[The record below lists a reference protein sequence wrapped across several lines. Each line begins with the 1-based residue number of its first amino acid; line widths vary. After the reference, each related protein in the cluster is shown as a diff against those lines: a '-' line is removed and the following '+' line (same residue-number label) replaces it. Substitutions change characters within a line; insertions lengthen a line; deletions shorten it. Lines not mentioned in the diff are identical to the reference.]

1 MIQIRCIKAINDY
14 QVNDIVNVPDGGLFF
29 AFRGKAGGLVIK
41 DLGEGNRV
49 IFQVD
54 DAIDQIGDKI
64 RVQAPDS
71 LHSYFSFD
79 LTIPNVD
86 EPLPTEQL
94 NCSLTNLLESTPP
107 SRTYSNGVN
116 TFRLV
121 PANPNFVLE
130 FATERQGITK
140 AGASIVGIA
149 YYRPS
154 KNADGSYSIQVN
166 ATGNAE
172 TILIRQVGCT
182 STIINP
188 NANDFYGGRFHAYIT
203 DSEGVIVPPPTGD
216 KLYGPIGAFRWD
228 GFFDDYLLTPR
239 QGISGTPYDQGI
251 NPTSGIRL
259 DLTEFSS
266 ANVVPFFGQQN
277 LSPENIPII
286 TNVVWNPSTEENDL
300 TIVYKNVTCKFDL
313 TVTALQKEIGY
324 ALDAGIDF
332 WAFLWY
338 SPYDTPMGEAAH
350 KFVSLSDKM
359 GMKMCYT
366 SGPIGWNVSQNI
378 DYMTDKMTMDY
389 YQRIDGKPLFFVS
402 AGWPHLDAVKA
413 SYATKSGGG
422 QLYVCELGGY
432 NTYPNTTHDA
442 SSVYL
447 TVGIREA
454 SDGFISELPHSKI
467 NNAEVAERNNF
478 INNSTKDIIPCLT
491 TGALNYVKRSSLNA
505 VPAEYWTAAATS
517 TDMDTKHASIIA
529 FRNANPRC
537 KAVMYYSWNENHE
550 SGNPI
555 CPTLASGTSSV
566 TISAINTTG
575 ATTGVNRST
584 LDKVKQYCKK

>member
-1 MIQIRCIKAINDY
+1 MIQIRCVEAINGY
-14 QVNDIVNVPDGGLFF
+14 TVNQIIDVPDEGLSF
-29 AFRGKAGGLVIK
+29 ALRGKSGGLVIK
-41 DLGEGNRV
+41 DLGEGNK
-49 IFQVD
+49 ILFQVD
-54 DAIDQIGDKI
+54 DAIDTIGDKI

-71 LHSYFSFD
+71 LHKYFTFD
-79 LTIPNVD
+79 LTVIEPD
-86 EPLPTEQL
+86 DPLPPEAL
-94 NCSLTNLLESTPP
+94 NCSLTTLLESTPP
-107 SRTYSNGVN
+107 SKTFNNGVN

-121 PANPNFVLE
+121 PSSPSLVLE

-140 AGASIVGIA
+140 AGAAIVGIT
-149 YYRPS
+149 YYRPN
-154 KNADGSYSIQVN
+154 KNADGSYSVEVT
-166 ATGNAE
+166 ATGNVE

-182 STIINP
+182 STNIDP

-203 DSEGVIVPPPTGD
+203 DNGGEIVLPPTTD

-228 GFFDDYLLTPR
+228 GFFDDYLLSPR
-239 QGISGTPYDQGI
+239 NGIGGTPYDQGI

-259 DLTEFSS
+259 DLTEFSG
-266 ANVVPFFGQQN
+266 ANVVPFFGEQN
-277 LSPENIPII
+277 LTPENIPII
-286 TNVVWNPSTEENDL
+286 TSVIWNPSTEVNDL
-300 TIVYKNVTCKFDL
+300 TIVNKNVTCKFNL

-324 ALDAGIDF
+324 AKDAGIDF

-338 SPYDTPMGEAAH
+338 SPFDSPMGEAAH
-350 KFVSLSDKM
+350 KFVSLGDKM

-366 SGPIGWNVSQNI
+366 SGPIGWNISQNI
-378 DYMTDKMTMDY
+378 DYMTDKMMQDY
-389 YQRIDGKPLFFVS
+389 YQRIDGKPLFFIS
-402 AGWPHLDAVKA
+402 TNWPHLEAVKA
-413 SYATKSGGG
+413 SYAAKSGGG

-432 NTYPNTTHDA
+432 NTYPSTSHDA

-454 SDGFISELPHSKI
+454 SDGFITELPHSKI
-467 NNAEVAERNNF
+467 NNAEIAERNNF

-505 VPAEYWTAAATS
+505 VPAEYWTAAAS
-517 TDMDTKHASIIA
+517 GADMDSKHASIIA
-529 FRNANPRC
+529 FRNSNPRC

-555 CPTLASGTSSV
+555 CPTLSSGTSSV
-566 TISAINTTG
+566 NVATINTVG
-575 ATTGVNRST
+575 ATSGVNRST